1 MSPKSSSAPSPRT
14 GGCPRSRRRSWP
26 RRATPSREQA
36 RRRSR
41 EMRGTVKPLWLTEIV
56 AVWRYVQRN
65 YFLTKRYFMWELV
78 WLTFTTVNAMS
89 ITFIGAGVE
98 LVGGGEGTDTERLM
112 TFLLVG
118 ALIWSYLSMIFDV
131 LSETVQ
137 WERWEGTIEYT
148 FMSPTSRVTH
158 LLAMVLGVAMLAF
171 DLDLS
176 EANYWAA
183 LVVIAVCSISL
194 VGFGVVAAVMPL
206 LSPEKGQQVT
216 YIVSAL
222 LLLVSGVYYPVK
234 VLPDWMQTIAQYSPV
249 TYALEGSRA
258 ALQDGVG
265 LSELWGSI
273 WPLLVMGAVFV
284 PMGLF
289 VFHLGESYAKRTGK
303 LKRSG

>member
-1 MSPKSSSAPSPRT
+1 
-14 GGCPRSRRRSWP
+14 
-26 RRATPSREQA
+26 
-36 RRRSR
+36 
-41 EMRGTVKPLWLTEIV
+41 MRGNMKPLWLTEMV
-56 AVWRYVQRN
+56 AVWGYVQRN
-65 YFLTKRYFMWELV
+65 FFLTKRYFMWELV

-89 ITFIGAGVE
+89 ITFIGAGAGE
-98 LVGGGEGTDTERLM
+98 LSGGEKLDTERFM
-112 TFLLVG
+112 TFLLIG
-118 ALIWSYLSMIFDV
+118 ALLWSYLSMIFDV

-158 LLAMVLGVAMLAF
+158 LLGMGVYAIVYGIIRTAVVLGVAMVAF

-183 LVVIAVCSISL
+183 LVVLAVCSVSL

-216 YIVSAL
+216 YIISAL

-234 VLPDWMQTIAQYSPV
+234 VLPEWMQVMAQFSPV
-249 TYALEGSRA
+249 TYALSGSRA
-258 ALQDGVG
+258 ALLGGAG
-265 LSELWGSI
+265 LPQLWGSL
-273 WPLLVMGAVFV
+273 WPLLIMGVIFV

-289 VFHLGESYAKRTGK
+289 VFNLGESYAKRTGK

>member
-1 MSPKSSSAPSPRT
+1 MHNMLKPR
-14 GGCPRSRRRSWP
+14 
-26 RRATPSREQA
+26 
-36 RRRSR
+36 
-41 EMRGTVKPLWLTEIV
+41 WLVEVI
-56 AVWRYVQRN
+56 AVWGYVQRN

-158 LLAMVLGVAMLAF
+158 LLGMGVYAVVYGIIRTAVVLGVAMLAF

-183 LVVIAVCSISL
+183 LVVLAVCSISL

-234 VLPDWMQTIAQYSPV
+234 VLPEWMQVIAQFSPV

-258 ALQDGVG
+258 ALLGGVG
-265 LSELWGSI
+265 LSQLWGSI
-273 WPLLVMGAVFV
+273 WPLLLMGAVFV

-289 VFHLGESYAKRTGK
+289 VYHLGESYAKRTGK

>member
-1 MSPKSSSAPSPRT
+1 MHNMLKPR
-14 GGCPRSRRRSWP
+14 
-26 RRATPSREQA
+26 
-36 RRRSR
+36 
-41 EMRGTVKPLWLTEIV
+41 WLVEVI
-56 AVWRYVQRN
+56 AVWGYVQRN

-158 LLAMVLGVAMLAF
+158 LLGMGVYAVVYGIARTAVVLGVAMLAF
-171 DLDLS
+171 DLHLS
-176 EANYWAA
+176 QANYWAA
-183 LVVIAVCSISL
+183 LVVLAVCSISL

-234 VLPDWMQTIAQYSPV
+234 VLPDWMQVIAQYSPV

-265 LSELWGSI
+265 LSQLWGSI

-289 VFHLGESYAKRTGK
+289 VFNLGESYAKRTGK

>member
-1 MSPKSSSAPSPRT
+1 MQNMLKPR
-14 GGCPRSRRRSWP
+14 
-26 RRATPSREQA
+26 
-36 RRRSR
+36 
-41 EMRGTVKPLWLTEIV
+41 WLIEVI
-56 AVWRYVQRN
+56 AVWGYVQRN

-89 ITFIGAGVE
+89 ITFIGAGVDR
-98 LVGGGEGTDTERLM
+98 VGGGEGTDIRGLM
-112 TFLLVG
+112 TFLLIG

-158 LLAMVLGVAMLAF
+158 LLGMGVYAVVYGILRTAVVLGVAMLAF

-176 EANYWAA
+176 QANYWAA
-183 LVVIAVCSISL
+183 LVVLAVCSISL

-234 VLPDWMQTIAQYSPV
+234 VLPDWMQMIAQYSPV

-258 ALQDGVG
+258 ALQDGIG
-265 LSELWGSI
+265 LSQLWGSI
-273 WPLLVMGAVFV
+273 WPLLIMGVVFV

>member
-1 MSPKSSSAPSPRT
+1 
-14 GGCPRSRRRSWP
+14 
-26 RRATPSREQA
+26 
-36 RRRSR
+36 
-41 EMRGTVKPLWLTEIV
+41 
-56 AVWRYVQRN
+56 
-65 YFLTKRYFMWELV
+65 MWELV

-89 ITFIGAGVE
+89 ITFIGAGAGE
-98 LVGGGEGTDTERLM
+98 LAGGENLDTQRFM

-158 LLAMVLGVAMLAF
+158 LLGMGVYAVVYGIIRTAVVLGVAMLAF

-176 EANYWAA
+176 QANYWAA
-183 LVVIAVCSISL
+183 LVVLAVCSISL

-216 YIVSAL
+216 YIISAL
-222 LLLVSGVYYPVK
+222 LLLVSGVYYPVR
-234 VLPDWMQTIAQYSPV
+234 VLPEWMQVVAQFSPV

-258 ALQDGVG
+258 ALLRGVG
-265 LSELWGSI
+265 ISQLWGSI
-273 WPLLVMGAVFV
+273 WPLLVMGVVFV
-284 PMGLF
+284 PLGLL
-289 VFHLGESYAKRTGK
+289 VFHLGEGYAKRTGK